1 VHDNFGGHHF
11 GGLIDMFAQ
20 APIGLCCFD
29 SALRF
34 IFINDHLAAINGIPA
49 GEHLGRLIG
58 EVIPDIAAGV
68 EEQLHQVLETGEP
81 IIGGVVDA
89 ETPAH
94 SGRIRS
100 FQHHYYALKSEAGTV
115 SRVACVV
122 KEVTAEKRA
131 EEDLRM
137 SEERFRDFSE
147 LGSDW
152 LWEMDEN
159 LRFIYISPDISRLG
173 VEIETFIGKTLEEAR
188 HDDCDLSDLDE
199 EMQALNARKPY
210 RLQRPSISR
219 SDRWLHISGKP
230 LFSKSGTFLGYR
242 GATTDITERKCAEAA
257 LQKARDELE
266 TRVVERT
273 AELRETNETLRNEIA
288 EREMAVGALHSLSA
302 RLISAQEDERSRI
315 ARELHD
321 DFNQRLALLALDLE
335 RFHDGL
341 PKTQENLVDG
351 LATLL
356 RRTKELSSDVHRLS
370 HQLHPSILDH
380 LGLVAA
386 ARSFC
391 KEISEQ
397 HDIHI
402 ELAHHEVPRSLP
414 NDIALCLYR
423 IVQEALRNVIKHSG
437 AKSARIEIT
446 KMESELSLH
455 ISDNGIGFDPESDR
469 TRHGLGLLSMRER
482 LRQVDGTISFMRI
495 EPTGTRIDVRIP
507 ISDSSQ
513 P

>member
-1 VHDNFGGHHF
+1 MHGNFREHHF
-11 GGLIDMFAQ
+11 DGLIDMFAQ

-29 SALRF
+29 SALKF
-34 IFINDHLAAINGIPA
+34 VFINDYLAAINGISA
-49 GEHLGRLIG
+49 EDHLGRSIG
-58 EVIPDIAAGV
+58 EVIPDVAAGV

-94 SGRIRS
+94 PGRIRS

-131 EEDLRM
+131 EEDLRI

-159 LRFIYISPDISRLG
+159 LRFNFISPDTNRLG
-173 VEIETFIGKTLEEAR
+173 VKKEVFIGHALEEAR
-188 HDDCDLSDLDE
+188 HDDCNLSDLDE
-199 EMQALNARKPY
+199 EMQALNSRKPY
-210 RLQRPSISR
+210 RLERPQISVPG
-219 SDRWLHISGKP
+219 RWLHISGKP
-230 LFSKSGTFLGYR
+230 LFSNSGTFLGYR
-242 GATTDITERKCAEAA
+242 GATSDITERKRGEAA

-266 TRVVERT
+266 SRINERT
-273 AELRETNETLRNEIA
+273 AELRETNETLKNEIA
-288 EREMAVGALHSLSA
+288 EREIAVGALHSLSA

-321 DFNQRLALLALDLE
+321 DFNQRLALLAVDLE

-341 PKTQENLVDG
+341 PETQENLADG
-351 LATLL
+351 LAFLL

-370 HQLHPSILDH
+370 HQLHPSVLQH
-380 LGLVAA
+380 LGLVVA

-402 ELAHHEVPRSLP
+402 ELVHHEVPRSLP

-423 IVQEALRNVIKHSG
+423 IIQEALRNIIKHSG

-446 KMESELSLH
+446 TMESELSLH

-495 EPTGTRIDVRIP
+495 EPTGIRMDVRIP
-507 ISDSSQ
+507 ISESSQ
-513 P
+513 Q